1 MYVGAGLTAQ
11 SVAFVTNIDDDERIS
26 EAGIVYPS
34 CCGSWFFCTPNG
46 RIAIGAS
53 NTRREPL
60 VLNRQMN
67 NRQHEFLGFLLL
79 HLTHSGKGPAA

>member
-1 MYVGAGLTAQ
+1 MHVGAGLTAQ

-26 EAGIVYPS
+26 EAGIVYSS
-34 CCGSWFFCTPNG
+34 CCGSWFFCTPNR

-60 VLNRQMN
+60 VL
-67 NRQHEFLGFLLL
+67 
-79 HLTHSGKGPAA
+79 KPANEQSSAWIPRIFIIALNT